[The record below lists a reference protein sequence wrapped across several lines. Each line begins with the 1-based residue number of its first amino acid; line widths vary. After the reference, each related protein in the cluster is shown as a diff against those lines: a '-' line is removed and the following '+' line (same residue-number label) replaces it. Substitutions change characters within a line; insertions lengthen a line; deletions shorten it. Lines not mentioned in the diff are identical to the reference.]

1 MHRFKPL
8 ASYRYDTALVGPD
21 KIILPPAA
29 LRIGELIRDEEL
41 GYYLYQMSFQNR
53 MGLPQRL
60 EGVFGILEIV
70 GRTAD
75 ALEFEANESS
85 YGPDHILVHEQTIGP
100 KSPVITADLDTL
112 IARPGTGPIW
122 AISAQSK
129 LQAQEIPR
137 GPSLESVVDGSG
149 VTHQVWHLVEKEQL
163 NRIRSAVETSQLII
177 ADGHHRIARAMR
189 LLSGSPPE
197 STVRLLCFV
206 TDLDPLQAEIRPIH
220 RCFKTRLNE
229 EDVLKRL
236 TERFRVDPY
245 EHPDLS
251 NGHVADAL
259 LLVLRQKVF
268 KVMPI
273 HEDPKLND
281 AVLSQTIA
289 KLLEAKSTQ
298 YITDIQKLHDKVLSD
313 PTKVGLVTRPLTINQ
328 IRIAAFGRNPLPPKS
343 TMFYPKPLPGLI
355 FGDKLNL

>member
-1 MHRFKPL
+1 M
-8 ASYRYDTALVGPD
+8 GPD

-41 GYYLYQMSFQNR
+41 GYYLYQMSFEDR
-53 MGLPQRL
+53 KGRLQRL
-60 EGVFGILEIV
+60 EGIFGMLEIV
-70 GRTAD
+70 GQTAD
-75 ALEFEANESS
+75 ALEFDATEDSEYSPN
-85 YGPDHILVHEQTIGP
+85 HILVHEQTIGP
-100 KSPVITADLDTL
+100 KSPVMATDMDTV

-129 LQAQEIPR
+129 LKAQEIPR
-137 GPSLESVVDGSG
+137 GPSLASVVDGSG
-149 VTHQVWHLVEKEQL
+149 VTHQVWHIVEKEQL
-163 NRIRSAVETSQLII
+163 NRIRSKVETSQLII
-177 ADGHHRIARAMR
+177 ADGHHRIARATR

-229 EDVLKRL
+229 EDVLERL
-236 TERFRVDPY
+236 AGRFRVEPY
-245 EHPDLS
+245 EHPNLS
-251 NGHVADAL
+251 NDNVADAL
-259 LLVLRQKVF
+259 LLVLRHRVF
-268 KVMPI
+268 KVMPL

-281 AVLSQTIA
+281 AILSQTIA

-298 YITDIQKLHDKVLSD
+298 YITDIEKLRDKVFSD

-343 TMFYPKPLPGLI
+343 TMFYPKPLPGMIL
-355 FGDKLNL
+355 GDKLNL

>member
-1 MHRFKPL
+1 M
-8 ASYRYDTALVGPD
+8 GPD
-21 KIILPPAA
+21 KLILPPAA
-29 LRIGELIRDEEL
+29 PRIGELIRDEEL
-41 GYYLYQMSFQNR
+41 GYYLYRMSFEDR
-53 MGLPQRL
+53 KGCPRRL
-60 EGVFGILEIV
+60 EGVFGMLEIV
-70 GRTAD
+70 GQTTD
-75 ALEFEANESS
+75 ALEFDATDESTYS
-85 YGPDHILVHEQTIGP
+85 PDHILVHEQTIGP
-100 KSPVITADLDTL
+100 KSPVMTADLDTI

-122 AISAQSK
+122 AISAQNK
-129 LQAQEIPR
+129 LKAREIPR
-137 GPSLESVVDGSG
+137 GPILASVVDGSG
-149 VTHQVWHLVEKEQL
+149 VTHQVWHVVENEQL

-189 LLSGSPPE
+189 LLSTSPPE

-236 TERFRVDPY
+236 GGRFTIEPY
-245 EHPDLS
+245 EHPNLS

-259 LLVLRQKVF
+259 LLVLRHRVF
-268 KVMPI
+268 KVRPL

-281 AVLSQTIA
+281 AVLSQEIA

-298 YITDIQKLHDKVLSD
+298 YITDTQKLRDKVFSD

>member
-1 MHRFKPL
+1 M
-8 ASYRYDTALVGPD
+8 GPD

-41 GYYLYQMSFQNR
+41 GYYLYQMSFEDR
-53 MGLPQRL
+53 KGHTQRL

-70 GRTAD
+70 GRTTD
-75 ALEFEANESS
+75 ALKFDASDESNYS
-85 YGPDHILVHEQTIGP
+85 PDHILVHEQTIGP

-129 LQAQEIPR
+129 LKAQEIPR
-137 GPSLESVVDGSG
+137 GPSLASIVDGSG
-149 VTHQVWHLVEKEQL
+149 VTHQVWHIVEKEQL
-163 NRIRSAVETSQLII
+163 THIRSAVETSQLII

-189 LLSGSPPE
+189 ILSGSTPE
-197 STVRLLCFV
+197 NTVRLLCFV

-220 RCFKTRLNE
+220 RCFKTKLNE
-229 EDVLKRL
+229 EDVLERL
-236 TERFRVDPY
+236 AERFRVEPY

-259 LLVLRQKVF
+259 LLVMRHRVF
-268 KVMPI
+268 KVIPI

-298 YITDIQKLHDKVLSD
+298 YITEIQKLHDKVLSD

>member
-1 MHRFKPL
+1 M
-8 ASYRYDTALVGPD
+8 GPD

-75 ALEFEANESS
+75 ALEFKANDESS

-137 GPSLESVVDGSG
+137 GPSLASVVDGSG
-149 VTHQVWHLVEKEQL
+149 VTHQVWHIVEKEQL
-163 NRIRSAVETSQLII
+163 NRIRSKVETSQT
-177 ADGHHRIARAMR
+177 
-189 LLSGSPPE
+189 LLQSWWAP
-197 STVRLLCFV
+197 
-206 TDLDPLQAEIRPIH
+206 
-220 RCFKTRLNE
+220 
-229 EDVLKRL
+229 
-236 TERFRVDPY
+236 
-245 EHPDLS
+245 
-251 NGHVADAL
+251 
-259 LLVLRQKVF
+259 
-268 KVMPI
+268 
-273 HEDPKLND
+273 
-281 AVLSQTIA
+281 
-289 KLLEAKSTQ
+289 
-298 YITDIQKLHDKVLSD
+298 
-313 PTKVGLVTRPLTINQ
+313 
-328 IRIAAFGRNPLPPKS
+328 
-343 TMFYPKPLPGLI
+343 
-355 FGDKLNL
+355 